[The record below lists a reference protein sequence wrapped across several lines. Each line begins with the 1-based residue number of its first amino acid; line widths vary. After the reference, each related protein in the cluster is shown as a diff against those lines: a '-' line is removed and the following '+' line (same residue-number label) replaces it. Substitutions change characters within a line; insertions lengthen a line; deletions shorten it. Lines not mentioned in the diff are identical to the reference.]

1 MKAKLKPY
9 ILLAPIFLL
18 LFSIFSIGIIVC
30 MFQSVGCFPLIGL
43 NEITLDY
50 YKEILIDTTFIK
62 SFLFS
67 LSTCA
72 ISSIVSVVGGVMIAY
87 MLIRDNKYSKFRKSL
102 IRLPIIIPHIVV
114 VLLIFMIFSQSG
126 VIARILY
133 NIGFINDTNN
143 FPILT
148 MDKNGIGVML
158 VYIYK
163 GIPFIAFMTFSILKN
178 FSDKLESVAMNLGAS
193 KSQAFLNILLPLC
206 MPTIVSSFIII
217 FAFSFGS
224 FEVPYLIGP
233 TTPRA
238 LPVEAYIRY
247 SSSDLTQ
254 RPYAMA
260 INIILTTFSFLLLI
274 IYNKLLKKIYKY
286 KL

>member
-1 MKAKLKPY
+1 MKEKLKPY

-18 LFSIFSIGIIVC
+18 LFSVFSIGIIVC
-30 MFQSVGCFPLIGL
+30 MFQSLGCFPLIGL
-43 NEITLDY
+43 NEISLDY
-50 YKEILIDTTFIK
+50 YKEILRDATFIK

-114 VLLIFMIFSQSG
+114 VLLIFMVFSQSG

-193 KSQAFLNILLPLC
+193 KSQAFFNILLPLC

-260 INIILTTFSFLLLI
+260 INIILATFSFVLLI

>member
-1 MKAKLKPY
+1 MKEKLKPY
-9 ILLAPIFLL
+9 ILLAPIFLI
-18 LFSIFSIGIIVC
+18 LFSVFSIGIIVC
-30 MFQSVGCFPLIGL
+30 MFQSLGCFPLIGL
-43 NEITLDY
+43 NEISLDY
-50 YKEILIDTTFIK
+50 YKEILRDTTFIK

-72 ISSIVSVVGGVMIAY
+72 ISSIVSVVGGIMIAY
-87 MLIRDNKYSKFRKSL
+87 MLVRDNKYSKFRKSL

-114 VLLIFMIFSQSG
+114 VLLIFTVFSQSG

-158 VYIYK
+158 IYIYK

-178 FSDKLESVAMNLGAS
+178 FSEKLESVAMNLGAS
-193 KSQAFLNILLPLC
+193 KSQAFFNILLPLC

-260 INIILTTFSFLLLI
+260 INIILATFSFVLLI

>member
-1 MKAKLKPY
+1 MKEKLKPY
-9 ILLAPIFLL
+9 ILLAPIFFI
-18 LFSIFSIGIIVC
+18 LFSVFSIGIIVC
-30 MFQSVGCFPLIGL
+30 MLQSLGYFPLIGL
-43 NEITLDY
+43 NEITLNY
-50 YKEILIDTTFIK
+50 YKQILTDTTFIK

-72 ISSIVSVVGGVMIAY
+72 ISSIISVVGGVMIAY

-126 VIARILY
+126 VVARILY
-133 NIGFINDTNN
+133 NIGFINDTND
-143 FPILT
+143 FSILT
-148 MDKNGIGVML
+148 MDKNGIGVIL

-193 KSQAFLNILLPLC
+193 KSQAFFNILLPLS
-206 MPTIVSSFIII
+206 MPTIISSFIII

-260 INIILTTFSFLLLI
+260 INIILTTFSFVLLI

>member
-1 MKAKLKPY
+1 
-9 ILLAPIFLL
+9 
-18 LFSIFSIGIIVC
+18 
-30 MFQSVGCFPLIGL
+30 
-43 NEITLDY
+43 
-50 YKEILIDTTFIK
+50 
-62 SFLFS
+62 
-67 LSTCA
+67 
-72 ISSIVSVVGGVMIAY
+72 
-87 MLIRDNKYSKFRKSL
+87 
-102 IRLPIIIPHIVV
+102 
-114 VLLIFMIFSQSG
+114 
-126 VIARILY
+126 
-133 NIGFINDTNN
+133 
-143 FPILT
+143 
-148 MDKNGIGVML
+148 MDKNGIGVIL

-178 FSDKLESVAMNLGAS
+178 FSDNLESVAMNLGAS
-193 KSQAFLNILLPLC
+193 KSQAFFNILLPLS
-206 MPTIVSSFIII
+206 MPTIISSFIII

-260 INIILTTFSFLLLI
+260 INVILTTFSFVLLI

>member
-9 ILLAPIFLL
+9 ILLAPIFLI
-18 LFSIFSIGIIVC
+18 LFSVFSIGIIVC
-30 MFQSVGCFPLIGL
+30 MFQSLGCFTLIGL
-43 NEITLDY
+43 NEISLDY
-50 YKEILIDTTFIK
+50 YKEILRDTTFIK

-87 MLIRDNKYSKFRKSL
+87 MLIRDNKYSRFRKSL
-102 IRLPIIIPHIVV
+102 IRLPVIIPHIVV
-114 VLLIFMIFSQSG
+114 VLLIFMVFSQSG

-193 KSQAFLNILLPLC
+193 KSQAFFNILLPLC

-260 INIILTTFSFLLLI
+260 INIILTTFSFVLLI

>member
-1 MKAKLKPY
+1 MKEKLKPY
-9 ILLAPIFLL
+9 ILLAPIFLI
-18 LFSIFSIGIIVC
+18 LFSVFSIGIIVC
-30 MFQSVGCFPLIGL
+30 MLQSLGCFPLIGL

-50 YKEILIDTTFIK
+50 YKEILRDTTFIK

-72 ISSIVSVVGGVMIAY
+72 ISSIISVVGGVMIAY

-114 VLLIFMIFSQSG
+114 VLLIFMVFSQSG

-133 NIGFINDTNN
+133 NIGFINDTND
-143 FPILT
+143 FSILT
-148 MDKNGIGVML
+148 MDKNGIGVIL

-178 FSDKLESVAMNLGAS
+178 FSDNLESVAMNLGAS
-193 KSQAFLNILLPLC
+193 KSQAFFNILLPLS
-206 MPTIVSSFIII
+206 MPTIISSFIII

-260 INIILTTFSFLLLI
+260 INVILTTFSFVLLI